1 MKKTLLTLF
10 LLAALP
16 LRTLAY
22 DFSAVAPTGQTLY
35 YNIVNGE
42 AQVTYPFIPIIHW
55 YGHTKPTGD
64 LIIPDSVVHSSSGI
78 TYAVTSIRDTT
89 FYNCTG
95 LTSVTLPNSLTTIGK
110 SAFDQCFGLTGTLT
124 IPNSVT
130 SIGNLAFGYCPGL
143 TSVTI
148 GNSVTSI
155 GNGAFRNCT
164 GLTGTLTIPNSVTY
178 IGNDAFRNCTGLTG
192 TLTIPNSVTSI
203 GDYAFITCSGL
214 TSVSIGDSVTSIGNY
229 AFSNCSGLTS
239 ATIGTRVT
247 SIGRGAF
254 KDCIALTTVNF
265 NADSSTFPSNVS
277 NRVFMNCPITVLN
290 IGNNV
295 RRIPNHAFYGTPLV
309 SLTIPDSVTSIG
321 MSAFNFCRSLV
332 SLTIGNSVSTI
343 GDSAFFFNDRLSSLT
358 IPNSVTTIGNYAFRR
373 CESMNSVTIGNAVTI
388 IGAGAFQYCN
398 ALTSAII
405 GYSITSIGDYAFQQD
420 YYDRLRSVTIL
431 NESAPALGRSSFR
444 NGINFYIPCGSYN
457 SYYNGTGWSSV
468 NRNRLYEPAPAAFE
482 INVAVDDE
490 NMGVVE
496 VVAPVSCDST
506 CIIGATS
513 HTGYHFSH
521 WSNGSTDN
529 PDTLFLTGDSTVTA
543 YFAPNT
549 YTVSAYSNDD
559 SLGYAT
565 GGSGLYLDTITLTAT
580 ITAPHHHFSHWNDGN
595 TDNPRA
601 YCITGDTSFTAFFV
615 VDTHTV
621 TVLSIDTTLGTVSGG
636 GTYTAGST
644 ITLTATAHEG
654 YRFVQWQD
662 GNTDN
667 PRMVTIE
674 SDTVYTA
681 IFEEVVPM
689 QQYTVT
695 VNANN
700 DTMGMV
706 YGGGTYDEGTVITLT
721 ATANSG
727 YRFVQWQDGTTQNPR
742 TVTVTGDAT
751 YTATFEQEVG
761 IEDVESVSVV
771 LAPNPTTGLLHVKSS
786 SEVLRLEVYN
796 LQGSMLHSADG
807 EASVDLTG
815 QAAGT
820 YMMRVVTASGTSVH
834 RVVKR

>member
-1 MKKTLLTLF
+1 MKKTLFTLF

-95 LTSVTLPNSLTTIGK
+95 LTSVTLPNSLTAIGK
-110 SAFDQCFGLTGTLT
+110 SAFGQCFGLTGTLT

-178 IGNDAFRNCTGLTG
+178 IGNDAFENCTGLTG

-203 GDYAFITCSGL
+203 GDYAFFTCSGL

-265 NADSSTFPSNVS
+265 NADSCTFPGNVS
-277 NRVFMNCPITVLN
+277 NRVFMNCPITVLY

-295 RRIPNHAFYGTPLV
+295 RRIPNHAFYRTPLV

-321 MSAFNFCRSLV
+321 MSAFYFCRSLV

-373 CESMNSVTIGNAVTI
+373 NEALTSVTIGNSVTT
-388 IGAGAFQYCN
+388 IGNGAFQYCE
-398 ALTSAII
+398 ALANVI
-405 GYSITSIGDYAFQQD
+405 
-420 YYDRLRSVTIL
+420 LL
-431 NESAPALGRSSFR
+431 NETAPVLGQEAFFSY
-444 NGINFYIPCGSYN
+444 NGNRYYHIPCGSYD
-457 SYYNGTGWSSV
+457 SYYNGTGWVFYRS
-468 NRNRLYEPAPAAFE
+468 RLIAPPMPAFTVD
-482 INVAVDDE
+482 VAVDNE
-490 NMGVVE
+490 AQGE
-496 VVAPVSCDST
+496 AGITSPVSCDST
-506 CIIGATS
+506 CIISATPQF
-513 HTGYHFSH
+513 GYHFSH
-521 WSNGSTDN
+521 WSNGSTAN
-529 PDTLFLTGDSTVTA
+529 PDTLHLTGDSTVTA
-543 YFAPNT
+543 HFAPNT

-580 ITAPHHHFSHWNDGN
+580 ITAPHHHFSHWDDGN
-595 TDNPRA
+595 TANPRA

-727 YRFVQWQDGTTQNPR
+727 YRFVQWQDSTTQNPR

-751 YTATFEQEVG
+751 YTATFEQEVS
-761 IEDVESVSVV
+761 IEDVESVSLV

-807 EASVDLTG
+807 EASVDLTV

-820 YMMRVVTASGTSVH
+820 YMVRVVTASGTSVH